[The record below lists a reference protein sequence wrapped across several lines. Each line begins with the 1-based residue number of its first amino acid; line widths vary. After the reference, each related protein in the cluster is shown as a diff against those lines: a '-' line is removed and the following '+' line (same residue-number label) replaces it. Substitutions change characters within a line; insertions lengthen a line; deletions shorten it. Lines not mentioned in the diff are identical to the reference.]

1 MAFAGRAI
9 GLSLANDTQSGMVRA
24 NLESA
29 LSCPRRAPVF
39 LATIGV
45 LVLAL
50 PLAACGRKGGLD
62 PPPGGHQVDRGVVRT
77 PVTGRGEVFSTPD
90 HPTPYVYFLRR
101 KLGPVGGGAIETVRG
116 IGYRVLA

>member
-39 LATIGV
+39 LTTIGV

-77 PVTGRGEVFSTPD
+77 PVTGRGEAPVPAPVNAQPEYD
-90 HPTPYVYFLRR
+90 ENGRPIAPAGQKK
-101 KLGPVGGGAIETVRG
+101 KLPGDW
-116 IGYRVLA
+116 LLD